1 MGIMPVGV
9 GASKP
14 YAIIGVTYPFGSTC
28 TCTNGTRTLTAK
40 DTTGKA
46 LFVIPAAGTWTVK
59 AVKGSQSASKAVKIT
74 AEGQVATVVLAY
86 ELVIYDAGSF
96 GKSSD
101 GTAFDAKN
109 TDDNNA
115 SSITKDSAYMLWKC
129 GENAYCTFYINP
141 KVSCAGY
148 KTLKISVT
156 NASTVIDS
164 DDAGI
169 GKFGLKSNNNADSS
183 GFAAKTT
190 FTSLSGS
197 QTLSL
202 DVSNV
207 GSTAYYIALQFGT
220 PALENHAGSFS
231 ARVTKIWLE

>member
-1 MGIMPVGV
+1 MGESFITRRG
-9 GASKP
+9 GGIP
-14 YAIIGVTYPFGSTC
+14 YAVIGVTYPAGSVC
-28 TCTNGTRTLTAK
+28 TCTNGTLTLTTK
-40 DTTGKA
+40 DTSGKA

-59 AVKGSQSASKAVKIT
+59 AVKGSQSASKAVSIT

-86 ELVIYDAGSF
+86 GLVIYDAGSF
-96 GKSSD
+96 GKNSD
-101 GTAFDAKN
+101 GTTFDAKKS
-109 TDDNNA
+109 DDNNGA
-115 SSITKDSAYMLWKC
+115 SSITKNSTYMLWECEK
-129 GENAYCTFYINP
+129 NAYCIFYINP

-156 NASTVIDS
+156 NASTNID
-164 DDAGI
+164 DDDEGI
-169 GKFGLKSNNNADSS
+169 GKFGLKSNNNVNSS
-183 GFAAKTT
+183 GFVAKKT

-207 GSTAYYIALQFGT
+207 GTTAYIAMQFGT
-220 PALENHAGSFS
+220 PSDYGSFS